1 MARQMTKEEAQ
12 RIGRIGGLRMAAT
25 HDPLDYT
32 QKARAT
38 FIQGFFD
45 RTPADLPTPERQRR
59 AEAAYKAHMAQLA
72 LRSVKARQ
80 KR

>member
-1 MARQMTKEEAQ
+1 MSRQMTREEAQ

-25 HDPLDYT
+25 RDPKTYT

-45 RTPADLPTPERQRR
+45 RTPAELPTAERQRR
-59 AEAAYKAHMAQLA
+59 AAAAHRAHMAQLA